1 MHNVTIDDRNTTLIA
16 FYPSRCAGSGWMVN
30 STAGYSGS
38 YTSCTADE
46 GPSAR
51 IDFTGVAVYYR
62 SPVFDG
68 ELVRFRLDGSL
79 SETISLSAP
88 SGQTANLTSSRVVW
102 GQTGLQD
109 TDHTLEVFPGANGR
123 TLHIDAFIYT
133 ASETTAANATSSSS
147 TSATARSSIA
157 AAASNSSTS
166 STDTKAAMAF
176 GITFGVISLAIFIV
190 IAILL
195 FRRARELNERFT
207 WDKPNPPP
215 LQLSTDPPDYLH
227 STQEYTRDSY
237 HTPSYQAP
245 VSRQKMDEEAAV
257 PMRPLPVVPRG
268 SFTTANDLDYDMD
281 GSVRAWSATPS
292 QTGLVHPAI
301 PSSHGHGESHG
312 GAGVSRSTTFNSKL
326 EPVRRGTVESNG
338 YR

>member
-16 FYPSRCAGSGWMVN
+16 FYPSRCGGSGWTVN
-30 STAGYSGS
+30 NTAGYSGS
-38 YTSCTADE
+38 YTSCTTDE

-68 ELVRFRLDGSL
+68 ELVRFRLDGNL

-88 SGQTANLTSSRVVW
+88 SGQTANFSTSRIVW
-102 GQTGLQD
+102 SQTGLQD
-109 TDHTLEVFPGANGR
+109 TDHTLEVFPGADGR

-133 ASETTAANATSSSS
+133 ASEATTAGATSSSPN
-147 TSATARSSIA
+147 AARSTA
-157 AAASNSSTS
+157 AVAASSSSTR

-176 GITFGVISLAIFIV
+176 GIAFGVISLAIFIA
-190 IAILL
+190 IAFFL

-215 LQLSTDPPDYLH
+215 LQLSSDPPDYLH
-227 STQEYTRDSY
+227 STQEYGRDSY
-237 HTPSYQAP
+237 PTPSYQSP
-245 VSRQKMDEEAAV
+245 VVRPKMDEEAAL
-257 PMRPLPVVPRG
+257 PMRPLPTVPRG

-281 GSVRAWSATPS
+281 GSVRAWSAAPS
-292 QTGLVHPAI
+292 QTGLVLPAV
-301 PSSHGHGESHG
+301 PSSHGHGESHA
-312 GAGVSRSTTFNSKL
+312 GAAVSRSTTFNSKL
-326 EPVRRGTVESNG
+326 EPVRRGTVESNS